1 MTEMVQVL
9 AKYGYWL
16 LFVAVLG
23 RQACLPVP
31 ANLLLVAAGALA
43 GLGRL
48 SAFNVV
54 AFSVTAFLVADLAW
68 YKAGQRWGSST
79 LHFIGG
85 ATRGQTARVDRITA
99 TFTRHGV
106 KSLLVSKFIVGLDA
120 VAAPMSGVCG
130 ISLSRF
136 LIFDALG
143 ATLWACA
150 YTALGY
156 IFSDQLDHI
165 AIYSAKIGVLAAWT
179 VVAGMG
185 ALVIHRLVRLYRFFC
200 EFRLARITPD
210 QLKSK
215 LVAGENILLL
225 DLQGGEEHCQGLIG
239 IPGSVRIDPRLLGR
253 YKRQYRDVDLAMDCE
268 VVLYCANQG
277 ERHSARVA
285 LALRRRGFE
294 HVRPLAG
301 GLQAWRDCGFPVTR
315 DIQMLP
321 SPEHG
326 VYVLREILHYSP
338 ANSAQALKTSVA
350 NIVPLLERAQ
360 ERIGSSEDTHLLFLQ
375 HCHRQDVASS
385 IRNAAAAGPLGPPG
399 MTK

>member
-16 LFVAVLG
+16 LFVTVLG

-48 SAFNVV
+48 NVV
-54 AFSVTAFLVADLAW
+54 SVVASSVSAFLVADLAW

-79 LHFIGG
+79 LNFIGG
-85 ATRGQTARVDRITA
+85 ARHGRPSRVDKITS
-99 TFTRHGV
+99 TFTQYGA
-106 KSLLVSKFIVGLDA
+106 KSLLVSKFIIGLDA
-120 VAAPMSGVCG
+120 IAAPMSGVCG

-143 ATLWACA
+143 ATLWACV

-156 IFSDQLDHI
+156 VFSDQLDHI
-165 AIYSAKIGVLAAWT
+165 ATYSAKIGVLAAWT
-179 VVAGMG
+179 VAVGTG
-185 ALVIHRLVRLYRFFC
+185 VFVIRRLIRLYRFFC

-215 LVAGENILLL
+215 LIAGENILLL
-225 DLQGGEEHCQGLIG
+225 DLQGDEEHCQGLIG
-239 IPGSVRIDPRLLGR
+239 IPGSLRIDPRLLGR
-253 YKRQYRDVDLAMDCE
+253 YQRQYRDVDLVIDRE
-268 VVLYCANQG
+268 VILYCADPG

-285 LALRRRGFE
+285 LALRGRGFE

-321 SPEHG
+321 SSEHA
-326 VYVLREILHYSP
+326 VYVLREILHCSP
-338 ANSAQALKTSVA
+338 TNTAQALGTSIADVDR
-350 NIVPLLERAQ
+350 LLDRAR
-360 ERIGSSEDTHLLFLQ
+360 ERIGSNQDSRLVVLK
-375 HCHRQDVASS
+375 HCYREETAGS
-385 IRNAAAAGPLGPPG
+385 IPVIPATGSFEQVRV
-399 MTK
+399 TK